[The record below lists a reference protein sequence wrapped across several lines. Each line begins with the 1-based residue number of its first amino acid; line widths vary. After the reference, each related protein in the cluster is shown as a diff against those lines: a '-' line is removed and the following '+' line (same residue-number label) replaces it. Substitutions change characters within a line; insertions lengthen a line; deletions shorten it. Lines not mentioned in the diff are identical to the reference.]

1 MRDVAIVILP
11 AICGL
16 ETLRGRHCGSVW
28 TLVGHNAQV
37 IVIEG
42 YGVLMHQR
50 SSIPCCCSGGITD
63 AFCLGAFAILMC
75 MLSLLK
81 MRCTTTKIQRLAL
94 KFVPGTVSA
103 ER

>member
-16 ETLRGRHCGSVW
+16 ESLRGRHCGSVSA
-28 TLVGHNAQV
+28 LVGQNTKV

-50 SSIPCCCSGGITD
+50 SSIPCCCSGGISD
-63 AFCLGAFAILMC
+63 AFCLGAFAIDMC

-81 MRCTTTKIQRLAL
+81 MRCATSKIQLRAL
-94 KFVPGTVSA
+94 NFVLGAVSA
-103 ER
+103 KR